1 MKQSI
6 CFLFF
11 TFQVQETESS
21 SGLRLKPIETSDNV
35 TKVMLNVSANEAEIS
50 SKNEMRNSSER
61 EIEFI
66 GKESEDTV
74 SSISETGDQSSKF
87 NTTSKNIKKMSVVD
101 VSNSYSNREFEIDEE
116 DVSKQVNEI
125 IDEAAKINEA
135 KLNSENQLKNE
146 ESDGIYEPINEINNN
161 NGSFC
166 NHSIENKIIRPENNQ
181 EEKLSKKF
189 SFAKIPSTEVPIQP
203 IFNETRTFNFHEY
216 SDYSL
221 PTSNTSTQNTTETPS
236 TGPESL
242 ITSDI
247 EDGYKGNDLEQKR
260 KIENNFEDSKEEFI
274 ESQFEFLQAH
284 LDNKT
289 SNESDDDQTINSIKR
304 HDIISS
310 TLITDKFSETYD
322 VLSSTDKSDVINELT
337 HVISCNRLNQIIKPN
352 NELHSSIS
360 NGHGP
365 ALTNFQFGFY
375 SNENDQTETNKPL
388 KTVNEVHEFKRSI
401 QNADNMSKELL
412 RQTNQLKT
420 TETDQIH
427 SKTFTMPKQTTR
439 SVSFH
444 STFPISSFYN
454 DENAENSNQEATTP
468 HRSISNIYLNQNLQ
482 QEQELNDN
490 HFEPSIADT
499 PSLQSIEIMKTILN
513 SSLSRNSN
521 HTSVQTTPIVAEPVM
536 NGTKKDFCANIKSVE
551 SEENAPEKNVNI
563 TSGST
568 WKYQG
573 PPAINFT
580 TWGERP
586 KSLVHIKSDNDYVVG
601 GTSKIS
607 ALQKRFSGTHE
618 EFLPV
623 VRGVYKKSINQDRCA
638 TDIPDSKQ
646 KSNSLRPSYEISIT
660 TLNCNANTTQ
670 GNDTIQSELS
680 KSNNR
685 LIQRVRSLNEPAQT
699 LPKNQCKNSSNNNQ
713 KVVTE
718 KPMRNDSFGI
728 SVDKKET
735 DEPIFSQFTLRKT
748 GFKEKILDECNRKE
762 HNTSHRND
770 TKAEGNN
777 LFVTAPKPPP
787 IQKNILNHLHIT
799 TDPRC
804 QLLDSIRNFNRGT
817 LKPKC
822 K

>member
-1 MKQSI
+1 MDP
-6 CFLFF
+6 
-11 TFQVQETESS
+11 S
-21 SGLRLKPIETSDNV
+21 SGLRLEPIGTSDNV
-35 TKVMLNVSANEAEIS
+35 TKVMLNVSVNEAETS
-50 SKNEMRNSSER
+50 NKNEMRNSSEG
-61 EIEFI
+61 EINFI
-66 GKESEDTV
+66 AKENEDTV
-74 SSISETGDQSSKF
+74 TSISETGDQSSKF
-87 NTTSKNIKKMSVVD
+87 NTTSKKIKKMSVVD
-101 VSNSYSNREFEIDEE
+101 VSNSYLNREFDIDQE

-125 IDEAAKINEA
+125 IDEAVKINEA

-146 ESDGIYEPINEINNN
+146 ESDGVYEPINEINNN

-166 NHSIENKIIRPENNQ
+166 NHTIENKIIRPENNQ
-181 EEKLSKKF
+181 EEKLSNKF
-189 SFAKIPSTEVPIQP
+189 SFAKTTSTEVPIQP

-289 SNESDDDQTINSIKR
+289 SNDSDDDQTINSIKR
-304 HDIISS
+304 HDIVSS

-352 NELHSSIS
+352 SELHSSIL

-375 SNENDQTETNKPL
+375 SNESDQTEPTKPM
-388 KTVNEVHEFKRSI
+388 KTVNEEHEFKRSI
-401 QNADNMSKELL
+401 QNADNISKELL

-420 TETDQIH
+420 TETGAADQVH
-427 SKTFTMPKQTTR
+427 SKTFTMPKQTNR

-454 DENAENSNQEATTP
+454 DENAENSNQEATTT
-468 HRSISNIYLNQNLQ
+468 HQSISNIYLNQNLQ

-513 SSLSRNSN
+513 SSFSRNSN
-521 HTSVQTTPIVAEPVM
+521 HTSVQTTPIAAEPVI
-536 NGTKKDFCANIKSVE
+536 NETKKDFCASKMSVE
-551 SEENAPEKNVNI
+551 TKENDPGNNVDI

-601 GTSKIS
+601 GTSKVS

-623 VRGVYKKSINQDRCA
+623 VRGVYKKSINQERYA

-670 GNDTIQSELS
+670 GNDNIQSELS

-699 LPKNQCKNSSNNNQ
+699 LPKNQCKNLSNNNQ

-718 KPMRNDSFGI
+718 KPMRNGSSGI

-735 DEPIFSQFTLRKT
+735 EFSQFTLRKT
-748 GFKEKILDECNRKE
+748 GFKEKILDE

-777 LFVTAPKPPP
+777 LFVTVPKPPP

-817 LKPKC
+817 LKPNANE
-822 K
+822 

>member
-1 MKQSI
+1 MDP
-6 CFLFF
+6 
-11 TFQVQETESS
+11 S
-21 SGLRLKPIETSDNV
+21 SGLRLKPIGTSDNV
-35 TKVMLNVSANEAEIS
+35 TKVMLNVSVNEETS
-50 SKNEMRNSSER
+50 NKNEMRNSSEG
-61 EIEFI
+61 EINFI
-66 GKESEDTV
+66 AKENEDTV
-74 SSISETGDQSSKF
+74 TSISETGDQSSKF
-87 NTTSKNIKKMSVVD
+87 NTTSKKIKKMSVVD
-101 VSNSYSNREFEIDEE
+101 VSNSYLNREFDIDQE

-125 IDEAAKINEA
+125 IDEAVKINEA

-146 ESDGIYEPINEINNN
+146 ESDGVYEPINEINNN

-166 NHSIENKIIRPENNQ
+166 NHTIENKIIRPENNQ
-181 EEKLSKKF
+181 EEKLSNKF
-189 SFAKIPSTEVPIQP
+189 SFAKTTSTEVPIQP

-289 SNESDDDQTINSIKR
+289 SNDSDDDQTINSIKR
-304 HDIISS
+304 HDIVSS

-352 NELHSSIS
+352 SELHSSIL

-375 SNENDQTETNKPL
+375 SNESDQTEPTKPM
-388 KTVNEVHEFKRSI
+388 KTVNEEHEFKRSI
-401 QNADNMSKELL
+401 QNADNISKELL

-420 TETDQIH
+420 TETGAADQVH
-427 SKTFTMPKQTTR
+427 SKTFTMPKQTNR

-454 DENAENSNQEATTP
+454 DENAENSNQEATTT
-468 HRSISNIYLNQNLQ
+468 HQSISNIYLNQNLQ

-513 SSLSRNSN
+513 SSFSRNSN
-521 HTSVQTTPIVAEPVM
+521 HTSVQTTPIAAEPVI
-536 NGTKKDFCANIKSVE
+536 NETKKDFCASKMSVE
-551 SEENAPEKNVNI
+551 TKENDPEKNVDI

-601 GTSKIS
+601 GTSKVS

-623 VRGVYKKSINQDRCA
+623 VRGVYKKSINQERYA

-670 GNDTIQSELS
+670 GNDNIQSELS

-718 KPMRNDSFGI
+718 KPMRNGSSGI

-735 DEPIFSQFTLRKT
+735 EFSQFTLRKT
-748 GFKEKILDECNRKE
+748 GLKEKILDE

-777 LFVTAPKPPP
+777 LFVTVPKPPP

-817 LKPKC
+817 LKPNANE
-822 K
+822 

>member
-1 MKQSI
+1 M
-6 CFLFF
+6 
-11 TFQVQETESS
+11 ESS
-21 SGLRLKPIETSDNV
+21 SLLRLKPIETSDNV
-35 TKVMLNVSANEAEIS
+35 TKVMLNVSVSEAETP

-61 EIEFI
+61 DINFI
-66 GKESEDTV
+66 ANESKDTV
-74 SSISETGDQSSKF
+74 SSISETGDQSLKF
-87 NTTSKNIKKMSVVD
+87 NSTSTNIKKMSVVD
-101 VSNSYSNREFEIDEE
+101 VSNGYSNREFEIDQE

-125 IDEAAKINEA
+125 IDEAVKINEA
-135 KLNSENQLKNE
+135 KLNSENQLKNLQ
-146 ESDGIYEPINEINNN
+146 SDGIYEPINEINNN
-161 NGSFC
+161 NGNFY
-166 NHSIENKIIRPENNQ
+166 NHTVETKIIRPENQ
-181 EEKLSKKF
+181 EEKLSKKYN
-189 SFAKIPSTEVPIQP
+189 FAEIPSTEVPIQP

-236 TGPESL
+236 TEPESL

-247 EDGYKGNDLEQKR
+247 EDGYKGNDSEQKR

-289 SNESDDDQTINSIKR
+289 TNDSDDDQTINSIKR
-304 HDIISS
+304 NDIISS

-337 HVISCNRLNQIIKPN
+337 HVISCNRLNQIIKPK
-352 NELHSSIS
+352 NELHSSIL

-375 SNENDQTETNKPL
+375 SNESGLTETAKPL
-388 KTVNEVHEFKRSI
+388 KTVNEEYEFKRSI
-401 QNADNMSKELL
+401 QNADNISKELL
-412 RQTNQLKT
+412 KQTNQLKT
-420 TETDQIH
+420 TETDAADQIH
-427 SKTFTMPKQTTR
+427 SKTFTMPKQTNR
-439 SVSFH
+439 SVSFQ
-444 STFPISSFYN
+444 STFPISSFNN
-454 DENAENSNQEATTP
+454 DENAENSNKEATTT
-468 HRSISNIYLNQNLQ
+468 HQSISNIYLNQNLQ

-521 HTSVQTTPIVAEPVM
+521 HASVQTTPIAAELEM

-551 SEENAPEKNVNI
+551 SEENALEKNVNI

-573 PPAINFT
+573 PPAIDFS

-623 VRGVYKKSINQDRCA
+623 VRGVYKKSINQDKYA

-660 TLNCNANTTQ
+660 TLNCNADTTQ
-670 GNDTIQSELS
+670 GNDNIQSELS

-685 LIQRVRSLNEPAQT
+685 LIQRVQSLNEPAQT
-699 LPKNQCKNSSNNNQ
+699 LPKNQFKYSSNNSQ

-728 SVDKKET
+728 SVDQKET

-748 GFKEKILDECNRKE
+748 GFKEKILNECNRKE
-762 HNTSHRND
+762 YNTNQRND

-787 IQKNILNHLHIT
+787 MQKNILNHLHIT

>member
-1 MKQSI
+1 MDP
-6 CFLFF
+6 
-11 TFQVQETESS
+11 S
-21 SGLRLKPIETSDNV
+21 SGLRLKPIGTSDNV
-35 TKVMLNVSANEAEIS
+35 TKVMLNVSVNEETS
-50 SKNEMRNSSER
+50 NKNEMRNTSEG
-61 EIEFI
+61 EINFI
-66 GKESEDTV
+66 AKENEDTV
-74 SSISETGDQSSKF
+74 TSFSETGDQSSKF
-87 NTTSKNIKKMSVVD
+87 NTTSKKIKKMSVVD
-101 VSNSYSNREFEIDEE
+101 VSNSYLNREFDIDQE

-125 IDEAAKINEA
+125 IDEAVKINEA

-146 ESDGIYEPINEINNN
+146 ESDGVYEPINEINNN

-166 NHSIENKIIRPENNQ
+166 NHTIENKIIRPENNQ
-181 EEKLSKKF
+181 EEKLSNKL
-189 SFAKIPSTEVPIQP
+189 SFAKTTSTEVPIQP

-289 SNESDDDQTINSIKR
+289 SNDSDDDQTINSIKR
-304 HDIISS
+304 HDIVSS

-352 NELHSSIS
+352 SELHSSIL

-375 SNENDQTETNKPL
+375 SNESDQTEPTKPM
-388 KTVNEVHEFKRSI
+388 KTVNEEHEFKRSI
-401 QNADNMSKELL
+401 QNADNISKELL

-420 TETDQIH
+420 TETGAADQVH
-427 SKTFTMPKQTTR
+427 SKTFTMPKQTNR

-454 DENAENSNQEATTP
+454 DENAENSNQEATTT
-468 HRSISNIYLNQNLQ
+468 HQSISNIYLNQNLQ

-513 SSLSRNSN
+513 SSFSRNSN
-521 HTSVQTTPIVAEPVM
+521 HTSVQTTPIAAEPVI
-536 NGTKKDFCANIKSVE
+536 NETKKDFCASKMSVE
-551 SEENAPEKNVNI
+551 TKENDPEKNVDI

-601 GTSKIS
+601 GTSKVS

-623 VRGVYKKSINQDRCA
+623 VRGVYKKSINQERYA

-670 GNDTIQSELS
+670 GNDNIQSELS

-685 LIQRVRSLNEPAQT
+685 LIQRVQSLNEPAQT
-699 LPKNQCKNSSNNNQ
+699 LPKKQCKNSSNNNQ

-718 KPMRNDSFGI
+718 KPMRNGSSGI

-735 DEPIFSQFTLRKT
+735 EFSQFTLRKT
-748 GFKEKILDECNRKE
+748 GFKEKILDE

-777 LFVTAPKPPP
+777 LFVTVPKPPP

-817 LKPKC
+817 LKPNANE
-822 K
+822 